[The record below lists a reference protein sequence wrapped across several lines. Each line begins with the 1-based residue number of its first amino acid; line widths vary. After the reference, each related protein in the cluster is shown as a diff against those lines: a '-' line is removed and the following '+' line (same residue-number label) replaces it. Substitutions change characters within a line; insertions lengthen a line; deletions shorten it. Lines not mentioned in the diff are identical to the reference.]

1 MRILL
6 IVDPENPVPPCHYGG
21 TERVADLLAHEWS
34 RRGCIVDVMAG
45 PGSRHYSGRL
55 HLHRAPGAGYPS
67 RVRRKVQFQLQSL
80 WAARDC
86 DVVCNFGRF
95 DYLEA
100 LLRMG
105 KPVMHTFHN
114 PIDQAQV
121 DAAERLARRSSA
133 VLFHC
138 ISAHQHSQALFRRPT
153 RVIPNPIDAN
163 LYREGSQDRRHLAF
177 LGRLTRNKGVDVAIR
192 AARQAGRLLLLAGPV
207 PAEPGAQLFFNAE
220 VQPALDRGE
229 ARWLGPVDDA
239 GKQELL
245 GGAEALLFPI
255 RWDEPF
261 GLVMTEALACG
272 APVIATRRA
281 STPEVIRHGIT
292 GFLCDP
298 AEPEPA
304 SFVDAIRRLPHL
316 DRRQCRLDVM
326 RRFSVEAIGGKLLM
340 ALEALAAGEMQVENS
355 A

>member
-55 HLHRAPGAGYPS
+55 HLHRAPTASYPS
-67 RVRRKVQFQLQSL
+67 RVRRKLQFQLQSL

-114 PIDQAQV
+114 PIDQDQV
-121 DAAERLARRSSA
+121 DAAERLARSSE

-138 ISAHQHSQALFRRPT
+138 ISAHQRSQAHFRRPT
-153 RVIPNPIDAN
+153 RVIPNPIDVH
-163 LYREGSQDRRHLAF
+163 LYQEGQEGRSHLAF
-177 LGRLTRNKGVDVAIR
+177 LGRLTRNKGVDVAIG
-192 AARQAGRLLLLAGPV
+192 AARQAGRELLIAGPV
-207 PAEPGAQLFFNAE
+207 PAEPGAQAFFDAE
-220 VQPALDRGE
+220 VQPALDRGD
-229 ARWLGPVDDA
+229 ARWLGPVNDA
-239 GKQELL
+239 AKQQLL

-272 APVIATRRA
+272 TPVIATRRA

-298 AEPEPA
+298 AEPDPA
-304 SFVDAIRRLPHL
+304 SFLEAIRRLPHL

-326 RRFSVEAIGGKLLM
+326 HRFSVEAIGGQLLTV
-340 ALEALAAGEMQVENS
+340 LEALVAGEKL
-355 A
+355 AADPA

>member
-45 PGSRHYSGRL
+45 PGSRRYSGRL
-55 HLHRAPGAGYPS
+55 HLHRAPEAGYPS

-121 DAAERLARRSSA
+121 DAAEQLAGSSA

-138 ISAHQHSQALFRRPT
+138 ISAHQHNQAIFRRPT
-153 RVIPNPIDAN
+153 RVIPNPVDAH
-163 LYREGSQDRRHLAF
+163 LYREGSEDRRYLAF
-177 LGRLTRNKGVDVAIR
+177 LGRLTWNKGVDVAIR

-207 PAEPGAQLFFNAE
+207 PAEPGAQQLFNAV

-229 ARWLGPVDDA
+229 ARWLGSVDDA

-272 APVIATRRA
+272 TPVIATRRA
-281 STPEVIRHGIT
+281 STPDVIRHGIT

-298 AEPEPA
+298 AEPDPA
-304 SFVDAIRRLPHL
+304 SFVEAIRRLPQL
-316 DRRQCRLDVM
+316 DRRQCRLDVV
-326 RRFSVEAIGGKLLM
+326 RRFSVEAIGSKLLM